1 MVVKV
6 SISLLGKAVITLEAS
21 EAAVLHEV
29 VSLALREL
37 PRELV
42 RIGVAEGTST
52 DIVGNG
58 KKVLPANEPVAE
70 EPVAE
75 VQIHSEDLNRAEELN
90 RADDSNRAE
99 NQNRGTATAEPEDAF
114 ARFCHDLSPMGDMR
128 RTVVAAESA
137 RRHLG
142 MDGVSEEELG
152 LLFDRAG
159 WRRPSDFVQTLR
171 NAARSKFQWLERVP
185 GTKGYYAVT
194 AAGKRVVSE

>member
-6 SISLLGKAVITLEAS
+6 SISLPGKAVITLEAS
-21 EAAVLHEV
+21 EAEVLHEV
-29 VSLALREL
+29 VGLALRDL
-37 PRELV
+37 PRELAQ
-42 RIGVAEGTST
+42 IGASEGTSS
-52 DIVGNG
+52 DIQRYG
-58 KKVLPANEPVAE
+58 KKVPPATEPVAK
-70 EPVAE
+70 EPLAE
-75 VQIHSEDLNRAEELN
+75 VQIISEDPNPAEDLNRAEN
-90 RADDSNRAE
+90 R
-99 NQNRGTATAEPEDAF
+99 NRGTATDEPEDAF

-128 RTVVAAESA
+128 RTVVAAEGA

-194 AAGKRVVSE
+194 AAGKRAVSE

>member
-1 MVVKV
+1 MRRVRRADIVVKV
-6 SISLLGKAVITLEAS
+6 SISLPGKAVITLEAS

-52 DIVGNG
+52 DIGGNG
-58 KKVLPANEPVAE
+58 KKVPPAHEPVAE

-75 VQIHSEDLNRAEELN
+75 VQIHSEDL
-90 RADDSNRAE
+90 NRAE

-159 WRRPSDFVQTLR
+159 WRHPSDFVQTLR

>member
-6 SISLLGKAVITLEAS
+6 SISLPGKAVITLEAS
-21 EAAVLHEV
+21 EAEVLHEV

-52 DIVGNG
+52 DIGGNG
-58 KKVLPANEPVAE
+58 KKVPPANEPVAE
-70 EPVAE
+70 
-75 VQIHSEDLNRAEELN
+75 VQILSEDLN

>member
-1 MVVKV
+1 MKV
-6 SISLLGKAVITLEAS
+6 SISLPGKAVITLEAS

-52 DIVGNG
+52 DIGGNG
-58 KKVLPANEPVAE
+58 KKVPPAHEPVAE

-75 VQIHSEDLNRAEELN
+75 VQIHSEDLNRA
-90 RADDSNRAE
+90 DDSNRAE
-99 NQNRGTATAEPEDAF
+99 NQNRGTATAELEDAF